1 MFASIK
7 PIMPSVVMLS
17 VIILGVFIMSVV
29 ILRVAV
35 CLKPCPEVVLKNY
48 FKRRHSA

>member
-1 MFASIK
+1 
-7 PIMPSVVMLS
+7 MLS

-35 CLKPCPEVVLKNY
+35 CLKPCPEVVLNLNEL
-48 FKRRHSA
+48 